1 MNEITFGQEYMPVFK
16 ELAYLE
22 EESKSIKK
30 KLDAAKAELL
40 KAMEENNIKEVEND
54 FVKITYVA
62 ATESWAV
69 DWKAFE
75 FEEPEMYE
83 EIAKKFNKK
92 KFRKAYVRV
101 TPR

>member
-1 MNEITFGQEYMPVFK
+1 MPVFQQ
-16 ELAYLE
+16 LADMDRQT
-22 EESKSIKK
+22 K
-30 KLDAAKAELL
+30 KLKRDYDKAKAEIL
-40 KAMEENNIKEVEND
+40 KAMEENNIKEVDND

-62 ATESWAV
+62 ATESWTV

-83 EIAKKFNKK
+83 EIAKNYNKRTT
-92 KFRKAYVRV
+92 RKAYVKV